1 MANTAVLVVSVLL
14 LVVLLPV
21 AKSRTVDN
29 LDDDSAPSLRAL
41 PRQLHGG
48 GSAHS
53 SPDGVNCM
61 SFDGV
66 FPLSCPSNWECCR
79 NRRSPHLASCCPPE
93 SQCIKEDPVPNCRY
107 GPRFPEVEH
116 VRGTATG
123 QLGEASSERA
133 LAASS
138 TLEREAVGNGTSMA
152 AVAPEAS
159 LLSAGA
165 AGDVVAE
172 AEAEV
177 AADLQEEDEE
187 PEVRASNVSLLAS
200 NKLGSDRRGVR
211 IVGQR
216 APAMC
221 VSYNGAF
228 RLVCPLSFHCCRSRL
243 SIHLATC
250 CPPEAQCCNNSVSLV
265 PICQH
270 WPPLKTCQ
278 AAPKR

>member
-1 MANTAVLVVSVLL
+1 MVNTAVLVVSVLL

-152 AVAPEAS
+152 AVSPEA
-159 LLSAGA
+159 
-165 AGDVVAE
+165 
-172 AEAEV
+172 
-177 AADLQEEDEE
+177 
-187 PEVRASNVSLLAS
+187 
-200 NKLGSDRRGVR
+200 
-211 IVGQR
+211 
-216 APAMC
+216 
-221 VSYNGAF
+221 
-228 RLVCPLSFHCCRSRL
+228 
-243 SIHLATC
+243 
-250 CPPEAQCCNNSVSLV
+250 PP
-265 PICQH
+265 
-270 WPPLKTCQ
+270 
-278 AAPKR
+278 